1 MLAEACVYPTT
12 QEDPELER
20 YMTEGQV
27 VADAGAVAHVRL
39 AVAAAAL
46 ERFRLAEGH
55 LPDSLADLT
64 PTFLDRV
71 PLDPFD
77 EKPVRYRKLPVGYV
91 LYSIGRD
98 GQDDFDEGALD
109 QRELQMSPDIAFIV
123 RR

>member
-1 MLAEACVYPTT
+1 
-12 QEDPELER
+12 
-20 YMTEGQV
+20 MTEQQIV
-27 VADAGAVAHVRL
+27 IDAGGVAYVRI

-55 LPDSLADLT
+55 LPDSLDDLT

-98 GQDDFDEGALD
+98 GQDDFDEGALG
-109 QRELQMSPDIAFIV
+109 QSGSQVSADITFIV